1 MIGPRTI
8 VGVRRGGAQQESQ
21 FYQPIREVQ
30 ANRNFFFDMPIEDMS
45 DEGKLPEARYDERTS
60 ALSRGLGQIT
70 GPTIGVSPKQLDHL
84 VRGYTGTLGG
94 YVLSMSNLIAGIGS
108 DAARPAATAGDIPLV
123 KVLYAGDAV
132 KSTQYQTDFY
142 DMLQE
147 VEQLHRTVRSY
158 AKEGKVDEAR
168 ALLEENRD
176 KLRHRP
182 ALGFARQQLGNVRKQ
197 MDAVYRDTAMSAE
210 AKREKLN
217 TLQARANTIA
227 RRVSEQAGKDF

>member
-1 MIGPRTI
+1 M
-8 VGVRRGGAQQESQ
+8 
-21 FYQPIREVQ
+21 
-30 ANRNFFFDMPIEDMS
+30 
-45 DEGKLPEARYDERTS
+45 
-60 ALSRGLGQIT
+60 LS
-70 GPTIGVSPKQLDHL
+70 V
-84 VRGYTGTLGG
+84 
-94 YVLSMSNLIAGIGS
+94 SNLIAGIGS

-168 ALLEENRD
+168 ALFEENRD

-197 MDAVYRDTAMSAE
+197 MDALYRDTTMSAE

-227 RRVSEQAGKDF
+227 RRVSELAGKDF